1 MRKILLIK
9 VGALGDVV
17 RTTPLLRRLRGEVS
31 WVTGTPALP
40 LLAGN
45 PLISRALPIERAAA
59 IAREKFD
66 WVINLDEERQACA
79 LAAKIKARRKT
90 GALLAGGGFSYC
102 AASAPWFDMSLISRF
117 GREAADKLKYANRR
131 TYQSFLFEAC
141 GFKFTGEEYMLP
153 PAPPAPAGRLVAI
166 EQRTGA
172 RWPLKRWPGCRELA
186 GLLERRG
193 IPFFFLRSRPELAGY
208 LRDINR
214 CSVLVSG
221 DTLAMHAALGLG
233 KRAVAVFNCTSPRE
247 ICGYGR
253 LRKLV
258 HPGLRA
264 LFYSRRRPGPDFPH
278 IPAKTVL
285 KEVLSALRPPLENGG
300 FVC

>member
-9 VGALGDVV
+9 VGALGDVL
-17 RTTPLLRRLRGEVS
+17 RTTPLLRKLRGEVS
-31 WVTGTPALP
+31 WVTGAPALP
-40 LLAGN
+40 LLSGN
-45 PLISRALPIERAAA
+45 PLLSRAVAIERAAA
-59 IAREKFD
+59 LAREKFD

-79 LAAKIKARRKT
+79 LAAKVNARRKT
-90 GALLAGGGFSYC
+90 GALLSGGGFSYC
-102 AASAPWFDMSLISRF
+102 AASAPWFDMSLISRL
-117 GREAADKLKYANRR
+117 GREAADRRKYANRR
-131 TYQSFLFEAC
+131 TYQSFLFAAC

-153 PAPPAPAGRLVAI
+153 PAPPAPAEPLVAI
-166 EQRTGA
+166 EERTGA

-186 GLLERRG
+186 SLLGRRG
-193 IPFFFLRSRPELAGY
+193 IPFFFLRRRPRLLDYIG
-208 LRDINR
+208 DINR

-253 LRKLV
+253 LRKLA
-258 HPGLRA
+258 HPELRA

-278 IPAKTVL
+278 IPVKTVL
-285 KEVLSALRPPLENGG
+285 KEVLAALRTPP
-300 FVC
+300 